1 MDSKDLALNLLSLIG
16 VYFLCFIA
24 WLTSE
29 NRKNIPWDTIKW
41 GLGTQFVLGFLIFV
55 VPIFGTMIEK
65 LSTALNFLM
74 DASETGARFVFSE
87 VFVPKTSFPPG
98 THISDT
104 PPLNLIDPNTQQL
117 TLERLTK
124 SVPPKAGE
132 TSRVIFDV
140 RAVEFGYI
148 FAFRALPQVIFFAGL
163 IGLMYRLNLIQP
175 VVKFLAKVFHRTM
188 NVSGAESLS
197 GSANIFVGIESVVA
211 IKPYLEKMTRS
222 EIAAILASCFGSIS
236 SSVLAMYAGFLRPTF
251 PSITGHLMAASLLTI
266 PACFV
271 IAKIIVPEDG
281 HPETMGGI
289 PEEKEDPN
297 AKKISYMDSLILGA
311 LDGLKMAAGIA
322 AVLIAI
328 LGCVEVINMT
338 FATLANYGKLVIS
351 PEDNS
356 LEVLGKYILIGIGKV
371 FEKVNLNNIFAFIFF
386 PLTFFSGISFDL
398 NEVWNASIL
407 IGQRLLQTSVPPYIT
422 LGKLARAGEISD
434 RTMLIVSYALC
445 GFAHIPSMGI
455 FVGGMTS
462 LVPSRSSDI
471 SSVAWKS
478 LWAATL
484 ATIMTGC
491 IAGIF
496 FFGNGE
502 VLGK

>member
-16 VYFLCFIA
+16 VYFICFIA

-41 GLGTQFVLGFLIFV
+41 GVGSQFVIGFLIFV
-55 VPIFGTMIEK
+55 VPFVGDMIEK

-74 DASETGARFVFSE
+74 DASEAGARFVFSE
-87 VFVPKTSFPPG
+87 IFVPKTSFPEG
-98 THISDT
+98 TLVGDT
-104 PPLNLIDPNTQQL
+104 PPLNLIDPSSQQL
-117 TLERLTK
+117 ALERLTK
-124 SVPPKAGE
+124 SVPVKEGEKA
-132 TSRVIFDV
+132 RLILDM
-140 RAVEFGYI
+140 RAVDFGYI

-163 IGLMYRLNLIQP
+163 IGLMYRLNMIQP
-175 VVKFLAKVFHRTM
+175 VVNFLAKVFHKTM

-211 IKPYLEKMTRS
+211 IKPYLERMTRS
-222 EIAAILASCFGSIS
+222 EICAILASCFGSIS

-251 PSITGHLMAASLLTI
+251 PSITGHLVAASLLTI

-289 PEEKEDPN
+289 PEEVDDPN
-297 AKKISYMDSLILGA
+297 VKKISHMDALILGA

-338 FATLANYGKLVIS
+338 FASLAGYAKIQIT

-356 LEVLGKYILIGIGKV
+356 LTMIGKYILLGIGKV
-371 FEKVNLNNIFAFIFF
+371 FEKVTLNNIFAFIFF
-386 PLTFFSGISFDL
+386 PLTFFTGVSLDL
-398 NEVWNASIL
+398 GEVWNASIL
-407 IGQRLLQTSVPPYIT
+407 IGQRLLQTSVPPYIA
-422 LGKLARAGEISD
+422 LGKLAKAGEISD

-455 FVGGMTS
+455 FIGGMTS

-496 FFGNGE
+496 FFGNGAS
-502 VLGK
+502 LGK